1 MSIKIIYT
9 KLKGLIQETGSGVE
23 INGNTSMVGTT
34 KIVGPQPRTGTNPQT
49 EPLALTVSGSMGV
62 EVSNNSS
69 FIVQVPRQ
77 SKPAIHVRADISHVR
92 VGIGCEPATSV
103 LHVSSSADS
112 GGMMF
117 DGNPG
122 DATYLTFR
130 KQAATSPGGQW
141 SFVHRGDSTPVFW
154 FWGYDGSTYKNA
166 WKFDYDAGE
175 MSFSSNADY
184 GVIIGDTG
192 VDDTA
197 QLEVT
202 STTKGFLPPRLTDT
216 QRDAI
221 TGPATGLTIYNTT
234 TDKLNFYNGSA
245 WRAVDD
251 SAV

>member
-1 MSIKIIYT
+1 LSIKIIYT

-77 SKPAIHVRADISHVR
+77 SKPAIRVGADISHVR
-92 VGIGCEPATSV
+92 VGIGCEPAYSV
-103 LHVSSSADS
+103 LHVSSSVDS
-112 GGMMF
+112 GGMMI

-122 DATYLTFR
+122 DATYLTFK

-141 SFVHRGDSTPVFW
+141 AFVHRGDSTPVFW

-166 WKFDYDAGE
+166 WRFDYDAGE
-175 MSFSSNADY
+175 MSFSSDASY

-202 STTKGFLPPRLTDT
+202 STTKGFLPPRLTTT
-216 QRDAI
+216 QRDNI
-221 TGPATGLTIYNTT
+221 SSPATGLMIYNTT
-234 TDKLNFYNGSA
+234 SDKLNFYNGTNWEEVTS
-245 WRAVDD
+245 
-251 SAV
+251 ST